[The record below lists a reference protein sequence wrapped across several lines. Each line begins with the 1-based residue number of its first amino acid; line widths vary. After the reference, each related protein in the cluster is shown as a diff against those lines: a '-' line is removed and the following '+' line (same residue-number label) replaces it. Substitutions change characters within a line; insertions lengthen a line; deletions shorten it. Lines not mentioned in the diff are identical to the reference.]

1 MTFKLT
7 SNLKNTSL
15 LWIQAPGTSSIAKFF
30 QPKDYSVIRAETL
43 MIQFWLSLTF
53 QLPGKHHL
61 RGFKIR
67 KKNRLAATRLVDMW
81 YVHRCQEN
89 ITYGGSNSKK
99 IGSPLRGS
107 WICDMCIDARK
118 TSLTGVQNSKKNR
131 LAATRLVDDAPPW
144 KKARSAAGMWGKNLF
159 FFVMLLPRG
168 KILISSAKY
177 WFLGMRILKSSN
189 TTWQLC
195 ECVSV
200 CFWKLGR

>member
-1 MTFKLT
+1 M
-7 SNLKNTSL
+7 
-15 LWIQAPGTSSIAKFF
+15 
-30 QPKDYSVIRAETL
+30 
-43 MIQFWLSLTF
+43 
-53 QLPGKHHL
+53 PGKHHL
-61 RGFKIR
+61 RVFKI
-67 KKNRLAATRLVDMW
+67 A
-81 YVHRCQEN
+81 
-89 ITYGGSNSKK
+89 KK

-107 WICDMCIDARK
+107 WICDMCIAIDARK

-189 TTWQLC
+189 TTWQLWSKQSLGGGASHWSQTMPAPLPKPLSLQ
-195 ECVSV
+195 SV
-200 CFWKLGR
+200 PAPPATRLLNAVKYTVGG